1 MHRVVVVLVCL
12 VAFAAPGGGADPCG
26 SPAGWSSCTI
36 ENTGSEVQVGGTQD
50 GEGSGGGS
58 GSPTEPSATESGR
71 SSAETAAPPCVPSA
85 EDLCRGNYETATIPD
100 PTMED
105 LASFRPAAPSAS
117 SEPAGIGIAGMPTNL
132 VVAASTHTVTGEL
145 FGYAV
150 TVRFTPTAF
159 TFRHGDGTAARR
171 TTPGATWASLGQAQF
186 TPTATSHTYSARGEY
201 TVTVATEYTAQVNF
215 GGGWRQVPG
224 TLTLTSGGYPLRIVE
239 ARTALV
245 DRTCLEAPSAPGC

>member
-1 MHRVVVVLVCL
+1 MRRVVVVLTCL
-12 VAFAAPGGGADPCG
+12 VAFAAPGGGSDPCG

-36 ENTGSEVQVGGTQD
+36 ENTGSDVQVGGTQD
-50 GEGSGGGS
+50 GQGSGGGRGGAGAGP
-58 GSPTEPSATESGR
+58 GSETTPSV
-71 SSAETAAPPCVPSA
+71 ETGNLPCVPSA

-105 LASFRPAAPSAS
+105 LASFRPAAPWAS

-159 TFRHGDGTAARR
+159 TFHHGDGTAARR

-186 TPTATSHTYSARGEY
+186 TPTPTSHTYSARGEY

>member
-1 MHRVVVVLVCL
+1 M
-12 VAFAAPGGGADPCG
+12 
-26 SPAGWSSCTI
+26 
-36 ENTGSEVQVGGTQD
+36 ENTGTEVEVGATRD
-50 GEGSGGGS
+50 GEGSGGG
-58 GSPTEPSATESGR
+58 GGGGEAGAGNG
-71 SSAETAAPPCVPSA
+71 AETGTDAAAAPCVPSA

-105 LASFRPAAPSAS
+105 LASFRPAAPWAS

-159 TFRHGDGTAARR
+159 TFRHGDGTSARR

-186 TPTATSHTYSARGEY
+186 TPTPTSHTYSARGEY

-224 TLTLTSGGYPLRIVE
+224 TLTLTAGGYPLRIVE